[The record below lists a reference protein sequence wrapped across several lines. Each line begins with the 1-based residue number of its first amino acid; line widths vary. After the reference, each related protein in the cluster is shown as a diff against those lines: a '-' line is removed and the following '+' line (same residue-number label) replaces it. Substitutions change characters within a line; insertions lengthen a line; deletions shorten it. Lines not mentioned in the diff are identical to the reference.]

1 MHNDPSP
8 SYTLNHW
15 WSRRQLVAF
24 AMDGVWGTGMHMLAE
39 HAAHDLKHKND
50 LAKEKAI
57 DLFETLDIQ
66 AAMCVLLPS
75 PRCSCGYEL

>member
-1 MHNDPSP
+1 
-8 SYTLNHW
+8 
-15 WSRRQLVAF
+15 
-24 AMDGVWGTGMHMLAE
+24 MLAE

-57 DLFETLDIQ
+57 DVFETLDIQ

-75 PRCSCGYEL
+75 PLCSCGYEL